1 MKKLVITV
9 IIIGILSSI
18 LLGCSGRSAVGFSNG
33 NPVPM
38 GKSLITSEGI
48 EVTVLEVTDG
58 YQAWQTLY
66 TDNQFNP
73 PPANN
78 MQYVLITVDLK
89 NISSQQEPWEYYSIY
104 WDLFDL
110 VGNSNK
116 IYHTSDQPVVLPEG
130 DIGDADTIL
139 NHGDE
144 VSGTL
149 AFYIPQNE
157 NNLILQWMGLAKT
170 DWRFFQ
176 VKAIGT
182 PAFTTPS
189 IPGQVEAKEFG
200 GSELTPINEQI
211 DNAQTGTQSVD
222 QATYSLTIDGLV
234 DHPLSL
240 SYADLQS
247 YPQISQLAA
256 LENFNGSS
264 FTAKWTG
271 PSLSSIF
278 ADAGV
283 QSGATIAIFYTADD
297 PMGYT
302 SLDLSYIKDNN
313 IIIALK
319 DNDITLTPNTG
330 FPLQVVA
337 KSKYGYKWAKWVTRI
352 VLSSNTSFRGN
363 WETMGYNNNGDIT
376 GPQFQED
383 TVTVTSS
390 ANPSDLNESVTF
402 TATIYAVYPYIG
414 IPTGTV
420 TFKDGNKI
428 LGTSTLN
435 AQSTYSTAT
444 YSTSLLSKGTHLI
457 TAVYVGDAYF
467 TGNASAAIAQIV
479 NK

>member
-1 MKKLVITV
+1 VKKLVTTV

-18 LLGCSGRSAVGFSNG
+18 LFGCSGRSAIGFNDG

-38 GKSLITSEGI
+38 GKSLITADGI
-48 EVTVLEVTDG
+48 EVTVLDVTDG

-66 TDNQFNP
+66 TDNEFNL

-89 NISSQQEPWEYYSIY
+89 NISSQLEPWDYNFAYL
-104 WDLFDL
+104 DLFEL
-110 VGNSNK
+110 AGNSNK
-116 IYHTSDQPVVLPEG
+116 TYTPDQSVVLPEG
-130 DIGDADTIL
+130 SMGDAKTIL

-149 AFYIPQNE
+149 AFYVPQNE
-157 NNLILQWMGLAKT
+157 NNLVLKWMGLAKT

-176 VKAIGT
+176 VKAMGT
-182 PAFTTPS
+182 TIFTTPS
-189 IPGQVEAKEFG
+189 IPGQVEAKEFDG
-200 GSELTPINEQI
+200 AQLTPINEQI
-211 DNAQTGTQSVD
+211 DSAQPGTQSVD
-222 QATYSLTIDGLV
+222 QATYSLTINGLV

-240 SYADLQS
+240 SYADLES
-247 YPQISQLAA
+247 YPQISQLAT

-297 PMGYT
+297 PLGYT

-319 DNDITLTPNTG
+319 DNDMTLTTDTG

-352 VLSSNTSFRGN
+352 VLSSNTNFRGN
-363 WETMGYNNNGDIT
+363 WETMGYNNNGDIKS
-376 GPQFQED
+376 PQFQED
-383 TVTVTSS
+383 TVTVTPS
-390 ANPSDLNESVTF
+390 ANPSDAGESVTF
-402 TATIYAVYPYIG
+402 TATIYAVYPYMG
-414 IPTGTV
+414 VPTGTV

-435 AQSTYSTAT
+435 TQVTYSTAT
-444 YSTSLLSKGTHLI
+444 YSTSLLSKGTHFI
-457 TAVYVGDAYF
+457 SAVYVGDAYF
-467 TGNASAAIAQIV
+467 TGSASVAIAQIV

>member
-1 MKKLVITV
+1 MKKLVITA
-9 IIIGILSSI
+9 IIIGILSSMLI
-18 LLGCSGRSAVGFSNG
+18 GCSGRSAVGFSNRS
-33 NPVPM
+33 PVPM

-48 EVTVLEVTDG
+48 KVTVLDVTNG

-66 TDNQFNP
+66 ADNQFNP
-73 PPANN
+73 LPANN

-89 NISSQQEPWEYYSIY
+89 NISSQQDPWEYYFAY
-104 WDLFDL
+104 LDLFEL
-110 VGNSNK
+110 AGNSNK
-116 IYHTSDQPVVLPEG
+116 TYTSDQSVVLPEG
-130 DIGDADTIL
+130 SIGNAKTIL

-144 VSGTL
+144 VNGTL
-149 AFYIPQNE
+149 AFYIPENE
-157 NNLILQWMGLAKT
+157 NGLVLQWMGLAKT

-176 VKAIGT
+176 VKAVGA

-189 IPGQVEAKEFG
+189 IPGQIEAKAFG

-211 DNAQTGTQSVD
+211 DNAQPGTQSVD
-222 QATYSLTIDGLV
+222 QATYNLTIDGLV
-234 DHPLSL
+234 DRPLSL

-247 YPQISQLAA
+247 YPQISQLAT

-297 PMGYT
+297 PLGYT

-319 DNDITLTPNTG
+319 DNNITLTPDMG

-352 VLSSNTSFRGN
+352 VLSSNANFRGN

-383 TVTVTSS
+383 TITVTSS
-390 ANPSDLNESVTF
+390 ANPSNLDESVTF
-402 TATIYAVYPYIG
+402 TATIYAFYPYIG

-420 TFKDGNKI
+420 TFKDGNKT
-428 LGTSTLN
+428 LGTSTLS
-435 AQSTYSTAT
+435 AQSAYSTAT
-444 YSTSLLSKGTHLI
+444 YSTSLLSKGTHSI
-457 TAVYVGDAYF
+457 TAVYEGDANF
-467 TGNASAAIAQIV
+467 TGSTSAAIAQTV